1 MKEFATKKIESLKK
15 TWIWNGTI
23 DAISLTFMN
32 QCTALGSKLQYM
44 ALSKTNDLASKIG
57 TFFLASYDYCLPYP
71 GIPNQLLRKVD
82 LV

>member
-57 TFFLASYDYCLPYP
+57 TFFLLAMIIAYL
-71 GIPNQLLRKVD
+71 I
-82 LV
+82 LVYLISFYVRWI